1 MALNIII
8 PSHIPSYPSKMGIQ
22 TESAKKVH
30 VNTASLDEKEVFK
43 KKTTE
48 QIFVDKQ
55 QQEQQ
60 QQEILL

>member
-1 MALNIII
+1 
-8 PSHIPSYPSKMGIQ
+8 MGIQ